1 MKNILV
7 LLGHPN
13 AESYC
18 AALAKAYVKGASASG
33 HHVVLMN
40 VAELKFDYNQIYGL
54 KADQTL
60 EPDLKLAQ
68 EKIKWAHHIVIV
80 HPVWWG
86 SVPAVLKAFFDRVLL
101 SGFAFK
107 YKTEGPWWDKLLT
120 GKTARIIYTSDT
132 PTWFYKWFYKEPSV
146 VQLKGRTLEFCGI
159 QPVKVTAIGKLR
171 HLSIDQRIKY
181 LNKVEAIAKTDL

>member
-80 HPVWWG
+80 QPVGWG
-86 SVPAVLKAFFDRVLL
+86 SVPAVLKAFFDRVVL

-107 YKTEGPWWDKLLT
+107 YKTEGPWWDK
-120 GKTARIIYTSDT
+120 
-132 PTWFYKWFYKEPSV
+132 
-146 VQLKGRTLEFCGI
+146 
-159 QPVKVTAIGKLR
+159 
-171 HLSIDQRIKY
+171 
-181 LNKVEAIAKTDL
+181 

>member
-1 MKNILV
+1 MKHILV

-18 AALAKAYVKGASASG
+18 AALANAYVKGASEAG
-33 HHVVLMN
+33 HHVVFMN

-60 EPDLKLAQ
+60 EPDLKSAQ

-107 YKTEGPWWDKLLT
+107 YKTEGPWWDKLLA

-132 PTWFYKWFYKEPSV
+132 PVWFYKWFYQQPSV
-146 VQLKGRTLEFCGI
+146 VQVKDRTLKFCGI
-159 QPVKVTAIGKLR
+159 NPVRVTAIGNLR
-171 HLSIDQRIKY
+171 NLGIEKRKHY
-181 LNKVEAIAKTDL
+181 LNKIEAIAKTIL